1 MLTVDEAIKQIL
13 FAISDGNVTG
23 LRAIPIAEG
32 SRATISNTFSNHYNG
47 FGGYVSIAEIVSDA
61 IKLCS
66 RPVIIIEGVK

>member
-1 MLTVDEAIKQIL
+1 MLTVDAAIKQIL

-23 LRAIPIAEG
+23 LRAIPIAEQTRDIIDG
-32 SRATISNTFSNHYNG
+32 AFIKHYNG
-47 FGGYVSIAEIVSDA
+47 FGGYRSIEAIVSDA